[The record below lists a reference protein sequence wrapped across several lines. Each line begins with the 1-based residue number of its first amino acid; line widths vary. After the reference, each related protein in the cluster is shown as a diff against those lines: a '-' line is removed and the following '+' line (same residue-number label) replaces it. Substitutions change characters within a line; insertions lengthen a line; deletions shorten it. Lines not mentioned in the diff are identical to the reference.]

1 MRIKLFLVN
10 ITVVLFASVFLYSCS
25 KNPTPEPLPLSV
37 KSNFNLLQKD
47 PQFVLYINFKSMNKT
62 AFWKQNISDSLLN
75 SERTFGSLLNTFKT
89 ATNASISDGLD
100 ELYYSNSWMGEN
112 AVVLKGIFDKK
123 KLETYM
129 ETDSN
134 FSKTKANDGTTVYLN
149 SDNRLY
155 FFFKDNITI
164 CASNY
169 QNVID
174 DMIAVKDTSNTG
186 LLSNTEMVN
195 AIERIYHKEN
205 LWMIS
210 KEQMF
215 IRGIF
220 VNFLQSKL
228 ESQGL
233 TDGKQPEDS
242 TKIDID
248 NLYSKMASISF
259 SAKMDNDMNFYIQA
273 DFINPESAEYFK
285 NFLSGIISVSKLAST
300 MKEGQK
306 SPSDK
311 ILEAT
316 KLEIY
321 DKTVMIIMNVN
332 SGNINEFRKGA
343 IINRP
348 E

>member
-1 MRIKLFLVN
+1 MRIKFSN
-10 ITVVLFASVFLYSCS
+10 IALVLFASVFLYSCS
-25 KNPTPEPLPLSV
+25 KNPSPEPLPFSV

-62 AFWKQNISDSLLN
+62 SFWKENISDSLLN

-112 AVVLKGIFDKK
+112 SIVLKGVFDKK
-123 KLETYM
+123 KLNDYLEN
-129 ETDSN
+129 DSN
-134 FSKTKANDGTTVYLN
+134 FSKTKYNDGSTVYMKT
-149 SDNRLY
+149 DNRLY
-155 FFFKDNITI
+155 FFFKDNNTI

-169 QNVID
+169 LKIID
-174 DMIAVKDTSNTG
+174 DMMAVKDTSRTG
-186 LLSNTEMVN
+186 LSENKEMMDV
-195 AIERIYHKEN
+195 IEKIYHKDN

-228 ESQGL
+228 QQQGV
-233 TDGKQPEDS
+233 TDGNAPDDT

-248 NLYSKMASISF
+248 NLYSKMSSIAF
-259 SAKMDNDMNFYIQA
+259 SAKMDNDLNFYIQT
-273 DFINPESAEYFK
+273 DFINPESAVYFK

-300 MKEGQK
+300 LKEGEK

-332 SGNINEFRKGA
+332 SGNINEFRKGT
-343 IINRP
+343 IINKP
-348 E
+348 D